1 MSSNGDLAVS
11 VVVAKDA
18 AVVVASDDN
27 GGNMQAALHFVAKS
41 KRKRQKHQF
50 PWEYV
55 KDWQDGDSTK
65 HCGKR

>member
-1 MSSNGDLAVS
+1 MLSNGDPAVM
-11 VVVAKDA
+11 VVITEDT

-27 GGNMQAALHFVAKS
+27 DSNMQAAVHSIAKS

-55 KDWQDGDSTK
+55 KD
-65 HCGKR
+65 